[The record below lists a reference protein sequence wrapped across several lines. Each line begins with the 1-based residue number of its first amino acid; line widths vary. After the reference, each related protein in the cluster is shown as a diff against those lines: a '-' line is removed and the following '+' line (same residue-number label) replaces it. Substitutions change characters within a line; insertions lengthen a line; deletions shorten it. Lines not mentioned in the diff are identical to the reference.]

1 MIDTLLVDLDA
12 FVPGTIDGEGTLD
25 YAETD
30 DASVYGVTDEIARR
44 TWLAG
49 GAVIPIRQDQ
59 LPGDTPAAGLLRWAF
74 GPSGA
79 TRA

>member
-12 FVPGTIDGEGTLD
+12 FVPGTIDDEGALA

-30 DASVYGVTDEIARR
+30 DASTYGVTDELARR

-49 GAVIPIRQDQ
+49 GTIVPVRQAD
-59 LPGDTPAAGLLRWAF
+59 LPGDTPAAALLRWGF
-74 GPSGA
+74 
-79 TRA
+79 